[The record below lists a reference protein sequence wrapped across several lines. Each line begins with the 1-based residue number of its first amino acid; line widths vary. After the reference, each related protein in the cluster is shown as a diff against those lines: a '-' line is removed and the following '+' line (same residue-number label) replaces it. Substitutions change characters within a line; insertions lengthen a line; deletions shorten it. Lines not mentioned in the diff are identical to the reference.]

1 MEDGATKK
9 RKAMALCVQD
19 ESSLKW
25 KFIKWTLAVVFY
37 KAPGS
42 SPFPCR
48 SCLDARP
55 RAFPPFFLT
64 VFSGSKKLVPQEACF
79 CFPSLTMSL

>member
-9 RKAMALCVQD
+9 RKAMALCIQD
-19 ESSLKW
+19 ESSLRW
-25 KFIKWTLAVVFY
+25 KFIKWTLAVVFC

-42 SPFPCR
+42 SPFPCK

-64 VFSGSKKLVPQEACF
+64 VFSGSKKWYHRKPAFAFLV
-79 CFPSLTMSL
+79 

>member
-19 ESSLKW
+19 ESSLRW
-25 KFIKWTLAVVFY
+25 KFIKWTLAVIFY

-42 SPFPCR
+42 SPFPSKMLTLGPFLLSSSQCSLGAR
-48 SCLDARP
+48 SWYHRKP
-55 RAFPPFFLT
+55 AFAFL
-64 VFSGSKKLVPQEACF
+64 V
-79 CFPSLTMSL
+79 

>member
-1 MEDGATKK
+1 MEDQATQ

-19 ESSLKW
+19 ESSLRG
-25 KFIKWTLAVVFY
+25 KFIKWTLAVVGY

-42 SPFPCR
+42 SSFPCR
-48 SCLDARP
+48 SCLDAYP

-64 VFSGSKKLVPQEACF
+64 VFSGNKKWYHRKPAFAFLV
-79 CFPSLTMSL
+79 